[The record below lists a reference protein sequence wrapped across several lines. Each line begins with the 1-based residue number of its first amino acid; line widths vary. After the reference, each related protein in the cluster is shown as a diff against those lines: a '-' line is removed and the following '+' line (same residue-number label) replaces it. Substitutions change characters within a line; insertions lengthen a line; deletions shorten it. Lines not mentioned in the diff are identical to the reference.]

1 MIRGMSTR
9 TPYIVGNWKMNLSR
23 NEAFELAEGVRDGVG
38 ELGRVD
44 VGLAPSFVY
53 LELVAQTVGR
63 SGVVVG
69 GQDCAPKASGAL
81 TGQVAPG
88 MLRDVGCRF
97 TIVGHSERRHDC
109 GESDEL
115 VGAKLRCALEAGLD
129 VILCVG
135 ELLEERDGGRTE
147 AVVRRQL
154 QAGLDGVAPSDM
166 GRITL
171 AYEPVWAIGTGRTAT
186 PEQASEVHLYLR
198 GMLAGLYDEG
208 IAETVR
214 IQYGGSVKPDN
225 AAELLSAPGVD
236 GALVGGASLTSD
248 SFLAIVD
255 AARARS

>member
-1 MIRGMSTR
+1 MSDL

-23 NEAFELAEGVRDGVG
+23 TEAFELAEALRDGVG

-44 VGLAPSFVY
+44 VGVAPAFPY
-53 LELVAQTVGR
+53 LELVAQAVGR
-63 SGVVVG
+63 SGIAVG
-69 GQDCAPKASGAL
+69 GQDCAPKSSGAL
-81 TGQVAPG
+81 TGQVSPG
-88 MLRDVGCRF
+88 MLTDVGCRF

-115 VGAKLRCALEAGLD
+115 VGTKLRLALESGLE

-135 ELLEERDGGRTE
+135 ELLEERDGGQTE

-154 QAGLDGVAPSDM
+154 QAGLEGIGEDQLE
-166 GRITL
+166 RITL

-198 GMLAGLYDEG
+198 GLLGGLYDERV
-208 IAETVR
+208 ADRVR

-255 AARARS
+255 AARSRG

>member
-1 MIRGMSTR
+1 MSDR
-9 TPYIVGNWKMNLSR
+9 TPYIVGNWKMNLGR
-23 NEAFELAEGVRDGVG
+23 QEAFELAEALRDGVG

-44 VGLAPSFVY
+44 VGVAPAFVY
-53 LELVAQTVGR
+53 LELVAQTLSK
-63 SGVVVG
+63 SGVAVG

-81 TGQVAPG
+81 TGQVSAG
-88 MLRDVGCRF
+88 MQLDVGCGF
-97 TIVGHSERRHDC
+97 TVVGHSERRHDC

-115 VGAKLRCALEAGLD
+115 VGTKLRAALEAGLE

-154 QAGLDGVAPSDM
+154 QAGLEGVTPEQMAKV
-166 GRITL
+166 TL
-171 AYEPVWAIGTGRTAT
+171 AYEPVWAIGTGRTAS
-186 PEQASEVHLYLR
+186 PEQASEVHIYLR
-198 GMLAGLYDEG
+198 GLLAGLYDER
-208 IAETVR
+208 IAESVR

-255 AARARS
+255 AARARH